1 MKNNHTNYWL
11 VNSYTSNKNDSN
23 MMKHLKMKLSVVA
36 VSAVMAMGC
45 NNNQNTAN
53 VSCSLSGA
61 GATFP
66 EPFYSMAFDNY
77 AHKSGNTVNYGGIGS
92 GGGVRN
98 LKDEIVDFAGSD
110 AYLSDEEMAEMEPVV
125 HVPTCMGAVVLGINL
140 PEVETVRLSGEVVA
154 DIFAGN
160 IKQWNDVRICALN
173 PLAKLPN
180 KAIVPVFR
188 SDGSGTTFVF
198 THYLSQVSESW
209 SSTYGAA
216 KSVDFPVGQAAKGNP
231 GVASVVSQ
239 TPYSIG
245 YIGSEYAFAQQL
257 PMAVMQNSNGEFVS
271 PTVESISAAAKGDLP
286 SDTRTMV
293 TNSDAKGAYPIS
305 CFTWLIVYQEQHY
318 GDRTIDQA
326 RATVDLLKYMLSD
339 ANQQSAHLVGYAPL
353 PKSMVKTSLENI
365 KKITYDGVGIF

>member
-1 MKNNHTNYWL
+1 
-11 VNSYTSNKNDSN
+11 
-23 MMKHLKMKLSVVA
+23 MKHLSIKLSALAVVA
-36 VSAVMAMGC
+36 VMAASCAG
-45 NNNQNTAN
+45 NNNQSN
-53 VSCSLSGA
+53 VTCSLSGV

-77 AHKSGNTVNYGGIGS
+77 ATKSGNTVNYGGIGS

-98 LKDEIVDFAGSD
+98 LKDKIVDFAGSD
-110 AYLSDEEMAEMEPVV
+110 AFLSDDEMAEMEPVV
-125 HVPTCMGAVVLGINL
+125 HVPTCMGAVVLGVNL
-140 PEVETVRLSGEVVA
+140 PEVNEVRLSGEVVA
-154 DIFAGN
+154 DIFAGQ
-160 IKQWNDVRICALN
+160 ITKWNDARICALN

-198 THYLSQVSESW
+198 THFLSQVSENW
-209 SSTYGAA
+209 NSTFGAA

-245 YIGSEYAFAQQL
+245 YIGSEYAFAQQI
-257 PMAVMQNSNGEFVS
+257 PMAVMQNARGEFVT

-305 CFTWLIVYQEQHY
+305 CFTWLIIYQEQHY
-318 GDRTIDQA
+318 ADRTIDQA
-326 RATVDLLKYMLSD
+326 RATVELLKFMLSD
-339 ANQQSAHLVGYAPL
+339 ANQQAAHLVGYAPL

-365 KKITYDGVGIF
+365 KKVTYDGQSL

>member
-1 MKNNHTNYWL
+1 
-11 VNSYTSNKNDSN
+11 
-23 MMKHLKMKLSVVA
+23 
-36 VSAVMAMGC
+36 MAMGC
-45 NNNQNTAN
+45 NNNENTAS

-77 AHKSGNTVNYGGIGS
+77 ATKSGNTVNYGGIGS

-98 LKDEIVDFAGSD
+98 LKDMIVDFAGSD
-110 AYLSDEEMAEMEPVV
+110 AYLSDDEMAEMEPVV
-125 HVPTCMGAVVLGINL
+125 HVPTCMGAVVLGVNL
-140 PEVETVRLSGEVVA
+140 PEVKDVRLSGEVVA
-154 DIFAGN
+154 DIFAGK
-160 IKQWNDVRICALN
+160 ITKWNDARVCALN
-173 PLAKLPN
+173 PLTKLPN

-198 THYLSQVSESW
+198 TTYLSQVNEAW
-209 SSTYGAA
+209 SRTYGAA

-257 PMAVMQNSNGEFVS
+257 PMAVMQNARGEFVS

-286 SDTRTMV
+286 SDTRTMI
-293 TNSDAKGAYPIS
+293 TNSDAKGSYPIS

-318 GDRTIDQA
+318 ADRSIDQA
-326 RATVDLLKYMLSD
+326 KSTVDLLKFMLSD
-339 ANQQSAHLVGYAPL
+339 ANQQAAPLVGYAPL

-365 KKITYDGVGIF
+365 KKITYDGQRL

>member
-1 MKNNHTNYWL
+1 
-11 VNSYTSNKNDSN
+11 
-23 MMKHLKMKLSVVA
+23 MKHLSIKLSA
-36 VSAVMAMGC
+36 IAMATLMAMGC
-45 NNNQNTAN
+45 NNNENTAS

-77 AHKSGNTVNYGGIGS
+77 ATKSGNTVNYGGIGS

-98 LKDEIVDFAGSD
+98 LKDMIVDFAGSD
-110 AYLSDEEMAEMEPVV
+110 AYLSDDEMAEMEPVV
-125 HVPTCMGAVVLGINL
+125 HVPTCMGAVVLGVNL
-140 PEVETVRLSGEVVA
+140 PEVKEVRLSGEVVA
-154 DIFAGN
+154 DIFAGK
-160 IKQWNDVRICALN
+160 ITKWNDARVCALN
-173 PLAKLPN
+173 PLTKLPN

-198 THYLSQVSESW
+198 TTYLSQVNEAW
-209 SSTYGAA
+209 SRTYGAA

-257 PMAVMQNSNGEFVS
+257 PMAVMQNARGEFVS
-271 PTVESISAAAKGDLP
+271 PSVESISAAAKGDLP
-286 SDTRTMV
+286 SDTRTMI
-293 TNSDAKGAYPIS
+293 TNSDAKGSYPIS

-318 GDRTIDQA
+318 ADRSIDQA
-326 RATVDLLKYMLSD
+326 KATVDLLKFMLSD
-339 ANQQSAHLVGYAPL
+339 ANQQAAPLVGYAPL

-365 KKITYDGVGIF
+365 KKITYDGQSL

>member
-1 MKNNHTNYWL
+1 
-11 VNSYTSNKNDSN
+11 
-23 MMKHLKMKLSVVA
+23 MKLFNQKTLAIAMASMLAVA
-36 VSAVMAMGC
+36 CG
-45 NNNQNTAN
+45 NNNQST

-98 LKDEIVDFAGSD
+98 LKDKIVDFAGSD
-110 AYLSDEEMAEMEPVV
+110 AFLSDEEMAEMDAVI
-125 HVPTCMGAVVLGINL
+125 HVPTCMGAVVLGVNL
-140 PEVETVRLSGEVVA
+140 PDHDEIKLSGEVVA
-154 DIFAGN
+154 DIYAGK
-160 IKQWNDVRICALN
+160 ITQWNDARICALN

-209 SSTYGAA
+209 SEAYGAA

-257 PMAVMQNSNGEFVS
+257 PMAVMQNARGEFVT

-286 SDTRTMV
+286 SDTRTMI

-305 CFTWLIVYQEQHY
+305 CFTWIIVYKEQSY
-318 GDRTIDQA
+318 ADRSLDQA
-326 RATVDLLKYMLSD
+326 KATVDLLKYLLSD
-339 ANQQSAHLVGYAPL
+339 SNQRTASLVNYAPL
-353 PKSMVKTSLENI
+353 PKQMVEISLENI
-365 KKITYDGVGIF
+365 KQMTYEGAPIE

>member
-1 MKNNHTNYWL
+1 
-11 VNSYTSNKNDSN
+11 
-23 MMKHLKMKLSVVA
+23 MKLFNQKTLAIAMASMLAVA
-36 VSAVMAMGC
+36 CGNS
-45 NNNQNTAN
+45 NQST

-98 LKDEIVDFAGSD
+98 LKDKIVDFAGSD
-110 AYLSDEEMAEMEPVV
+110 AFLSDEEMAEMDAVI
-125 HVPTCMGAVVLGINL
+125 HVPTCMGAVVLGVNL
-140 PEVETVRLSGEVVA
+140 PDHDEIKLSGEVVA
-154 DIFAGN
+154 DIYAGK
-160 IKQWNDVRICALN
+160 ITQWNDARICALN

-198 THYLSQVSESW
+198 THYLSQVSEAW
-209 SSTYGAA
+209 SEAYGAA

-257 PMAVMQNSNGEFVS
+257 PMAVMQNVRGEFVT

-286 SDTRTMV
+286 SDTRTMI

-305 CFTWLIVYQEQHY
+305 CFTWIIVYKEQSY
-318 GDRTIDQA
+318 ADRSLDQA
-326 RATVDLLKYMLSD
+326 KATVDLLKYLLSD
-339 ANQQSAHLVGYAPL
+339 SNQRTASLVNYAPL
-353 PKSMVKTSLENI
+353 PKQMVEMSLENI
-365 KKITYDGVGIF
+365 KQMTYEGAPIE